1 MTTAPE
7 ASGATRAS
15 MGSKKRRQRSLR
27 RRASV
32 AAVLAVTAT
41 TTLTAA
47 GRPSH
52 DAARDARVPT
62 VTSGGARFE
71 ILSPTLIRTEYA
83 GDGRFTDEPTFNAI
97 GRDAFAPAAYST
109 STADG
114 WLTIKTSA
122 MSLRYKVDSGPFTAQ
137 NFSLRSTA
145 GTAPVTSAPWQRPT
159 CTLGALCEAESLRLD
174 GASVA
179 SDHAGHTGSGFAAGF
194 EGTGSSAAADID
206 VKDGG
211 TYRFALRYA
220 NSRGGDGQTRTRTL
234 TLTVDGGAPQ
244 TVSLPVTAN
253 WDTWNVTSA
262 DVALGAGHH
271 TVALTR
277 TASDSGDVNVDSVA
291 LVRPGDPYPPVSST
305 AVPDCA
311 YGTSCEAEA
320 GRIGGTAVAAT
331 DHKGYAGSGFVGDLH
346 QGSSLT
352 THVVGVP
359 ADGVYTLRV
368 RYANGVGGDGL
379 HQQRTAT
386 VTAGGTGGTLSFP
399 ATGDWD
405 DWQTASLPVTL
416 TAGANDITLG
426 CPGTASC
433 HVNADTVSVAA
444 PDAAAP
450 PPHLALG
457 GYRRGLDGV
466 TGNESSVPTTPG
478 LLNRDGWY
486 LLDDTTSAVYDA
498 TAHTATPRPDHG
510 GTPYQDGYVFGYG
523 HDYKRGLTDLATLTG
538 PPALLPQW
546 AYGVWYS
553 EYIDRTAADYRNTI
567 LPAFRSEGVPLDVLV
582 TDTDFKAVNTW
593 SGWEMDPAKFPDPQ
607 GFFDWSAAQGLHN
620 TLNVH
625 PSILASDP
633 QFAQAQATAK
643 GRLTKGGCAS
653 GASVENNCYT
663 FDFGDP
669 DQLKA
674 YLDLHRTMDRQG
686 NDFWWLD
693 WCCDASQSSLRGVTP
708 DAWINQQYAT
718 LSSANLGGRGF
729 VLSRAYGSLQAAGY
743 SGQQGL
749 PTGPWADKRSTVHF
763 TGDTSSTWGA
773 LKFEVG
779 YTPGESAA
787 TGMAAI
793 THDIG
798 GHNDTT
804 GLTGSEKYTE
814 GGQSRTTRKLPDD
827 LYARWVQ
834 FGTFQPVDRLHSNHS
849 DRLPWQYGTAAR
861 QSADTF
867 LNLRENLVPYT
878 YTLAEE
884 ANRTGVPIIR
894 PTYLEY
900 PDEPGAYATAGSE
913 YFYGP
918 DVLVAPVTTPGT
930 SATTSVWLPPGQWTN
945 YFTGE
950 TYTGGGTRDVTTG
963 LDTMPVFVRAGG
975 IVPTRTHDV
984 TANDRNP
991 LTDVTLTVAGGRP
1004 GTFRLYE
1011 DDGAT
1016 ARHKGRSATTTI
1028 HYRNKGRLHTVSIGA
1043 ARGSFTGQVRSRR
1056 WTIALL
1062 GAQAPAEVSAT
1073 GQRLSPQAYHWNAA
1087 SKVLTIT
1094 LPPHSVRTPITVTY
1108 REKGAS

>member
-1 MTTAPE
+1 M
-7 ASGATRAS
+7 
-15 MGSKKRRQRSLR
+15 
-27 RRASV
+27 
-32 AAVLAVTAT
+32 
-41 TTLTAA
+41 TLTGADL
-47 GRPSH
+47 PSVG
-52 DAARDARVPT
+52 DAHTPRTPRIPALS
-62 VTSGGARFE
+62 SGNARFE

-83 GDGRFTDEPTFNAI
+83 GDRKFTDEPTFNAI
-97 GRDAFAPAAYST
+97 GRDGFEPAAYSATT
-109 STADG
+109 SDG
-114 WLTIKTSA
+114 WLTIRTSA
-122 MSLRYKVDSGPFTAQ
+122 MSLRYKVDSGPFDARNLST
-137 NFSLRSTA
+137 RSVA
-145 GTAPVTSAPWQRPT
+145 GGPPVTAAPWQRLT
-159 CTLGALCEAESLRLD
+159 CALGALCEAESLRLD
-174 GASVA
+174 GVSAV
-179 SDHAGHTGSGFAAGF
+179 SDHVGHTGSGFAAGF
-194 EGTGSSAAADID
+194 EGTGSSASADID

-211 TYRFALRYA
+211 SYQFDLRYA

-244 TVSLPVTAN
+244 TIALPVTAN
-253 WDTWNVTSA
+253 WDTWNTTSA
-262 DVALGAGHH
+262 SVRLAAGHH
-271 TVALTR
+271 TLALTR
-277 TASDSGDVNVDSVA
+277 TAADSGDVNVDSVA
-291 LVRPGDPYPPVSST
+291 LVRPGDPYPPVSTTS
-305 AVPDCA
+305 VMDCA

-320 GRIGGTAVAAT
+320 GRIGGTAIAAT
-331 DHKGYAGSGFVGDLH
+331 DHQGYAGSGFVGDLH
-346 QGSSLT
+346 QGTRLT
-352 THVVGVP
+352 THLVGVP
-359 ADGVYTLRV
+359 SDGVYTLRV

-386 VTAGGTGGTLSFP
+386 VSAAGADTTLSFP
-399 ATGDWD
+399 PTKDWD
-405 DWQTASLPVTL
+405 DWQTTSLPITL
-416 TAGANDITLG
+416 TAGTDDITLD
-426 CPGTASC
+426 CPDSVSC
-433 HVNADTVSVAA
+433 HINADTVSVAA
-444 PDAAAP
+444 PGTAEP
-450 PPHLALG
+450 QPHIALG

-466 TGNESSVPTTPG
+466 TGNERSVPTTPG

-486 LLDDTTSAVYDA
+486 LLDDTSSAVYDA
-498 TAHTATPRPDHG
+498 TAHRTTPRPDHG
-510 GTPYQDGYVFGYG
+510 GAPYQDGYVFGYG

-538 PPALLPQW
+538 PPALLPRW

-553 EYIDRTAADYRNTI
+553 EYIDRTAADYENTI
-567 LPAFRSEGVPLDVLV
+567 LPAFRAEGTPLDVLV

-593 SGWEMDPAKFPDPQ
+593 SGWEMDPAKFPDPE

-653 GASVENNCYT
+653 GAAVHDNCYT

-669 DQLKA
+669 DQLEA
-674 YLDLHRTMDRQG
+674 YMDLHRTMDRQG

-708 DAWINQQYAT
+708 DAWINQQYANA
-718 LSSANLGGRGF
+718 SSANLGRGF

-773 LKFEVG
+773 LRYEVG

-814 GGQSRTTRKLPDD
+814 NGQSRTTRKLPDD

-849 DRLPWQYGTAAR
+849 DRLPWQYGPAAR
-861 QSADTF
+861 RSASAF

-884 ANRTGVPIIR
+884 ANRTGVPIVR

-900 PDEPGAYATAGSE
+900 PDEPQAYAAAGSE
-913 YFYGP
+913 YFYGS
-918 DVLVAPVTTPGT
+918 DILVAPVTTPGT
-930 SATTSVWLPPGQWTN
+930 SATTTVWLPPGQWTN

-950 TYTGGGTRDVTTG
+950 TYTGGVTREVTTG
-963 LDTMPVFVRAGG
+963 LDSMPVFVRAGG
-975 IVPTRTHDV
+975 ILATRTHDV
-984 TANDRNP
+984 TGDDKNP
-991 LTDVTLTVAGGRP
+991 LTDVTLTVATGRS
-1004 GTFRLYE
+1004 GSFRLYE
-1011 DDGAT
+1011 DDGGT
-1016 ARHKGRSATTTI
+1016 SHKGRSATTTI
-1028 HYRNKGRLHTVSIGA
+1028 RYRQKGQRHTVSIGP
-1043 ARGSFTGQVRSRR
+1043 ARGSFPGQVENRR
-1056 WTIALL
+1056 WTITLMA
-1062 GAQAPAEVSAT
+1062 AQAPTEVSAT
-1073 GQRLSPQAYHWNAA
+1073 GVNLSPRAYHWDADT
-1087 SKVLTIT
+1087 KVLTVT
-1094 LPPHSVRTPITVTY
+1094 LPRRSVRTPITVTY
-1108 REKGAS
+1108 R